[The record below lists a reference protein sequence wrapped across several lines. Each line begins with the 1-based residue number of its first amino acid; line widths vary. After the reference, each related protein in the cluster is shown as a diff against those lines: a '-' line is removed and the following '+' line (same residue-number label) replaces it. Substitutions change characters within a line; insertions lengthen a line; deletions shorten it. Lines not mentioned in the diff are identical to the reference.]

1 MLHVFGRWLCLLI
14 LSLGLLACGGD
25 SSRYNLAVETLTAE
39 VEHTQYGDD
48 VTLQFTLNSKGFD
61 KGEVDVHFFL
71 LSADELQQDHL
82 IEEELAEL
90 HALAADHFPL
100 DGKSTQ
106 HTLSVRIPED
116 VAGGDYQIVSYVD
129 PNNLYNEDNENDN
142 SPHPEHSLDEYP
154 HAPIHVVAAPD
165 HDHQLSN
172 VQLGISQLILDKPGL
187 QLAEGEI
194 HRAEIIGH
202 MDVRYHGSVEGVVKV
217 LGEIDI
223 NGQWQPVHFW
233 SVDEVANQH
242 GGEYLDSMLV
252 TLPLSEQANH
262 VAFDINIDDAYIDAL
277 YQNYDAMQNN
287 EVTIRLTLEDATGV
301 NQAEHSDEN
310 NSVVFSVPLYFFEGE
325 ADAQPASVADAESAF
340 KQLPGQQL
348 LQPQVANINYA
359 QDFNA
364 SYGNQSKF
372 AVGVDLHG
380 QLLLVPVV
388 IPGARI
394 VGEGDVFAYF
404 FNARNTLF
412 GISFDGSAYSN
423 GQNTGYST
431 EMVIFNNTVF
441 EDENYTAKYEKS
453 WDRSWEEEKVL
464 AQARFFVGPIPMQVE
479 AGVSGNLGFELAV
492 GYNAELYGGGDL
504 FHVDFGAFGRG
515 GISLLIASGGVQA
528 VFNLIDNTFSLDS
541 TAGFALASSEQAS
554 PHIYYSTELADDIDA
569 VSGQFGLYADV
580 KGIKWCKKL
589 FIPYPCGSKTTRYDL
604 WLYQTPSV
612 INKTWTLLEKE
623 GQVDI

>member
-1 MLHVFGRWLCLLI
+1 MKRVLSWLGATVVSFALL
-14 LSLGLLACGGD
+14 GCGSDND
-25 SSRYNLAVETLTAE
+25 SDYNLKVESLTAT
-39 VEHTQYGDD
+39 VEHTNYGDEVEIRFD
-48 VTLQFTLNSKGFD
+48 LNSQGFD
-61 KGEVDVHFFL
+61 AGEVDVHFFL
-71 LSADELQQDHL
+71 LHADELQQDHL
-82 IEEELAEL
+82 IETEISEL
-90 HALAADHFPL
+90 HALAVDHFPL
-100 DGKSTQ
+100 DGNTTTHSLVVT
-106 HTLSVRIPED
+106 IPED

-129 PNNLYNEDNENDN
+129 PNNIFNEDNENDN
-142 SPHPEHSLDEYP
+142 APHPEHSLDEYP
-154 HAPIHVVAAPD
+154 HAPIHVIAAPD

-187 QLAEGEI
+187 QLDDGEI

-202 MDVRYHGSVEGVVKV
+202 MDVRYHGSVTGVVKV
-217 LGEIDI
+217 IGEIDI
-223 NGQWQPVHFW
+223 DGQWLPVHFW
-233 SVDEVANQH
+233 QVDESADNDH
-242 GGEYLDSMLV
+242 GGTYQDAMTV

-277 YQNYDAMQNN
+277 YQHYDAAVAN

-301 NQAEHSDEN
+301 NQAEHSQDN
-310 NSVVFSVPLYFFEGE
+310 NSVTVSVPLYFFEGE
-325 ADAQPASVADAESAF
+325 ADAQLASANESH
-340 KQLPGQQL
+340 KQMPGQQL
-348 LQPQVANINYA
+348 LQPQAANVNYA
-359 QDFNA
+359 KDFDA
-364 SYGNQSKF
+364 VYGNQSKF

-388 IPGARI
+388 VPGARI
-394 VGEGDVFAYF
+394 VGEGEVFAYF

-423 GQNTGYST
+423 GQNTGYAT

-441 EDENYTAKYEKS
+441 EDESYTAQYEKS
-453 WDRSWEEEKVL
+453 WSRSWEEEKVL
-464 AQARFFVGPIPMQVE
+464 AQARFFVGPIPMNVE
-479 AGVSGNLGFELAV
+479 AGVTGNLGFELAV

-541 TAGFALASSEQAS
+541 TAGFALASSESSS

-569 VSGQFGLYADV
+569 VSGKFGLYADV

-589 FIPYPCGSKTTRYDL
+589 FIPYPCGSQTTRYDL

-612 INKTWTLLEKE
+612 INKTWTLLERE
-623 GQVDI
+623 GQIAL